1 MVFRNV
7 FIMGVLYMKKREK
20 SRYFTFLIYEDSAPE
35 GYLDILESLNIPI
48 AVSPWHDED
57 EKTEKLTPEEQRLV
71 DQGKVVYKK
80 KHRHCIYIASN
91 PVTSNAVRNK
101 LQRLFKEYTDK
112 NVVSEV
118 KIITTSVANMYAY
131 LTHESK
137 DAIKQGKHI
146 YDSKDIVLLS
156 NFDLSRYQVLDAE
169 TKEDILDRIIN
180 VIYEKELENIIELRQ
195 WFLVSDDIE
204 KEFGVTDIKQ
214 LNKIVKENTGVLRLY
229 FDGNYQSH
237 KKKLDN
243 GDR

>member
-1 MVFRNV
+1 
-7 FIMGVLYMKKREK
+7 MGVLYMKKREK

-57 EKTEKLTPEEQRLV
+57 EKIEKLTPEEQRLV

-169 TKEDILDRIIN
+169 TKEDILDRILN

-195 WFLVSDDIE
+195 WFMVSDDIE